1 MSLMSEGKGVT
12 ERKLGRA
19 FEIRR
24 GIWSKPS
31 KEGEVQFQ
39 MVSNQL
45 VLIVEFTKFT
55 ILELD

>member
-12 ERKLGRA
+12 ERKLGRG

-39 MVSNQL
+39 MV
-45 VLIVEFTKFT
+45 F
-55 ILELD
+55 